1 MAVRNQGLV
10 TSPAPTPQTIT
21 VPRAGM
27 LATVRNRRGVVA
39 AVEPFDGETGRLHL
53 VHLEYKDDRAPSEE
67 RILWEI
73 ESNRH
78 LLEPNALPTPAH
90 DGGAMPAEDFDALL
104 RAARWTA
111 LSPYLDPAGGK
122 GPPPREPVASPFHGG
137 VCVESYQLVPLLKA
151 LRMPRVSL
159 LIADDVGLG
168 KTVEAGLILT
178 ELLLR
183 RRIQRVL
190 VLTPASLRRQWQE
203 ELWDKFSLRF
213 EVVDRQA
220 TERLRRRLG
229 MDANPW
235 RSFSRIVASYHY
247 LRQPDV
253 LEQFLSAC
261 RTPEGSPHLPWD
273 LLIVDECHNLM
284 PSPFGEDSELCR
296 MLRLVAPQFE
306 HRLFLS
312 ATPHNGH
319 TRSFTGLLEMLD
331 PVRFTRTSEMTAA
344 MRGRVED
351 VVVRRLKRE
360 INARS
365 LQPRSANGGS
375 IERQRRRTSVLH
387 PPSAD
392 GDLLSRTDPRETAVS
407 AAFDAFRT
415 AVRKLVSAG
424 TRPRRRAGTF
434 AVEIL
439 GKRLLSCP
447 TAFAES
453 WNRAR
458 QGFSDP
464 DVEAAAETELAAAAR
479 AVRQETGDDREAEQ
493 RGATAATVVGAWLR
507 NFVDDVGD
515 EIRGIER
522 ALDALG
528 FTLED
533 TSITEQ
539 TPVVDARFDA
549 LVALIERLLRTGDEF
564 RDDERLIVFTEYK
577 TTLDYLARR
586 LRERYPPKRVLT
598 LFGTGGPEGMDE
610 TAREN
615 VKAAFNDPASPV
627 RVLVATDAA
636 SEGLNLHHTA
646 RYLLH
651 YDCPWNPSRLEQ
663 RNGRL
668 DRYGQSRDVTV
679 HHFVSDADPDLR
691 FLGHVIRKADE
702 IREDLGSVNEVFDRA
717 VHRRLIQG
725 EDEDAVTADLDQGI
739 DATRGS
745 GVLEV
750 DAAAVAAAE
759 EEARE
764 AVSLDAMAT
773 EIDLD
778 DHALR
783 DTLEAAMAV
792 PHGRPQL
799 RVAEEPGFYRV
810 LRPDLPGWRDVIDES
825 VRRPAPG
832 GAGGGPMPR
841 LAFSPEPFIERLG
854 RLSVF
859 QPRGDALLMH
869 LAHPMMQRA
878 IGVLTRRRY
887 PGGGSEVSRWTVRSG
902 GVPDGA
908 DAVVLLSIEELAVNE
923 LRETFHRWVR
933 TLALP
938 VRDGGIGVPLA
949 HVPARIR
956 RGAPEVGGPGERERA
971 GEIIEEVSAGL
982 RAWLREY
989 KRRTHAT
996 PGNSSFGSMAWQHA
1010 GARTNATGSARARC
1024 RRSSSNRRWQGSRA
1038 KSSCYGSGDARAS
1051 SSTRPSASRISN
1063 GPSRRSR
1070 KSLRAAGTTT
1080 RRFET
1085 SCSAS
1090 GPAFWTTS
1098 CPRASPWPAVRRHSP

>member
-1 MAVRNQGLV
+1 M
-10 TSPAPTPQTIT
+10 TSPAPTPQTIA

-53 VHLEYKDDRAPSEE
+53 VHLEYKDERAPSEE

-73 ESNRH
+73 EPDRH
-78 LLEPNALPTPAH
+78 LLEPNALPAPAH

-111 LSPYLDPAGGK
+111 LSPYLDPAGGE
-122 GPPPREPVASPFHGG
+122 GPPPREPLASPFHGG

-213 EVVDRQA
+213 EVVDRQE

-331 PVRFTRTSEMTAA
+331 PVRFTRTSEMNAA

-365 LQPRSANGGS
+365 LQARSANGEHS
-375 IERQRRRTSVLH
+375 KDRDTDPRFCTRH
-387 PPSAD
+387 PPTA
-392 GDLLSRTDPRETAVS
+392 LLLQADPRETAVS
-407 AAFDAFRT
+407 AAFDAFRA

-549 LVALIERLLRTGDEF
+549 LVALIERQLRTGDEF

-598 LFGTGGPEGMDE
+598 LFDLARRLRERYPPKRVLTLFGTGGPG
-610 TAREN
+610 
-615 VKAAFNDPASPV
+615 
-627 RVLVATDAA
+627 
-636 SEGLNLHHTA
+636 
-646 RYLLH
+646 
-651 YDCPWNPSRLEQ
+651 
-663 RNGRL
+663 
-668 DRYGQSRDVTV
+668 
-679 HHFVSDADPDLR
+679 
-691 FLGHVIRKADE
+691 
-702 IREDLGSVNEVFDRA
+702 
-717 VHRRLIQG
+717 
-725 EDEDAVTADLDQGI
+725 
-739 DATRGS
+739 
-745 GVLEV
+745 
-750 DAAAVAAAE
+750 
-759 EEARE
+759 
-764 AVSLDAMAT
+764 
-773 EIDLD
+773 
-778 DHALR
+778 
-783 DTLEAAMAV
+783 
-792 PHGRPQL
+792 HGR
-799 RVAEEPGFYRV
+799 
-810 LRPDLPGWRDVIDES
+810 D
-825 VRRPAPG
+825 
-832 GAGGGPMPR
+832 GPR
-841 LAFSPEPFIERLG
+841 ER
-854 RLSVF
+854 
-859 QPRGDALLMH
+859 Q
-869 LAHPMMQRA
+869 
-878 IGVLTRRRY
+878 
-887 PGGGSEVSRWTVRSG
+887 
-902 GVPDGA
+902 
-908 DAVVLLSIEELAVNE
+908 
-923 LRETFHRWVR
+923 
-933 TLALP
+933 
-938 VRDGGIGVPLA
+938 GGI
-949 HVPARIR
+949 
-956 RGAPEVGGPGERERA
+956 
-971 GEIIEEVSAGL
+971 
-982 RAWLREY
+982 
-989 KRRTHAT
+989 
-996 PGNSSFGSMAWQHA
+996 Q
-1010 GARTNATGSARARC
+1010 
-1024 RRSSSNRRWQGSRA
+1024 RS
-1038 KSSCYGSGDARAS
+1038 
-1051 SSTRPSASRISN
+1051 
-1063 GPSRRSR
+1063 
-1070 KSLRAAGTTT
+1070 
-1080 RRFET
+1080 
-1085 SCSAS
+1085 
-1090 GPAFWTTS
+1090 
-1098 CPRASPWPAVRRHSP
+1098 